1 MLVRT
6 IKKSLSALLFLY
18 PIWVYIGIKYFSIAS
33 ASFFLACFLVV
44 RLLFFKTKDKAP
56 LGRVFEGFLALM
68 LVNNLLN
75 AYFEN
80 KFLLKLYPVLMS
92 FGFFCTF
99 TYSLFTSEPIIES
112 FARVKKKEFSLAE
125 LKYIRRLTV
134 FWSGWLLANTLI
146 ALYTVLFCS
155 LDSWLLY
162 NGMVS
167 YIISGLIFGG
177 EFLYR
182 KIVLQRNSVEH
193 V

>member
-6 IKKSLSALLFLY
+6 IKKIFSVLLFLY
-18 PIWVYIGIKYFSIAS
+18 PLWVYLGVKYFSIVS
-33 ASFFLACFLVV
+33 ASFFLAGFLAL
-44 RLLFFKTKDKAP
+44 RLLLFKTKDKAP

-80 KFLLKLYPVLMS
+80 KFLLKLYPVFMS
-92 FGFFCTF
+92 FGFFCIF

-112 FARVKKKEFSLAE
+112 FARLKKKEFSLTE

-134 FWSGWLLANTLI
+134 FWSGWLLTNTLI

-155 LDSWLLY
+155 LDTWLLY
-162 NGMVS
+162 NGMIS
-167 YIISGLIFGG
+167 YVISGVIFVV

-182 KIVLQRNSVEH
+182 KIVIQRNSSEH